1 MRRALVCA
9 LAMLSIGGCES
20 ETTTDPMVGTLER
33 DRVELIADAREA
45 IVEIAV
51 TEGDVVAAG
60 QLLLRLDP
68 AQRQAELDV
77 AEAQR
82 AAVEQRLAELVRGP
96 RQERIREA
104 RARLAGAQE
113 NFVIQTN
120 ELERVERLVDQNLAS
135 ASALDRARNAREAAE
150 ADVDARSA
158 ALDELLVGTTS
169 EELAQAE
176 ARLNEAEARV
186 ELARIALDRLEV
198 HAAGPGS
205 IDALPYE
212 LGERPPVGVTVVV
225 MLAGTA
231 PFARIY
237 VPEPVR
243 ARVMPGIAAEIRV
256 DGVDGTLS
264 GRVRYVASDPVF
276 TPYFSLTQR
285 DRSRLAYL
293 AEVTLTGDAA
303 ATLPS
308 GLPVEVTFPTL

>member
-45 IVEIAV
+45 IIEIAV
-51 TEGDVVAAG
+51 TEGDVVTAG

-82 AAVEQRLAELVRGP
+82 AAVEQRFAELVRGP

-150 ADVDARSA
+150 ADVDVRSA

-212 LGERPPVGVTVVV
+212 LGERPPVGATVVV

-256 DGVDGTLS
+256 DGVDGMLS

-293 AEVTLTGDAA
+293 AEVTLTGDVAG
-303 ATLPS
+303 TLPS

>member
-9 LAMLSIGGCES
+9 LAMLSISGCES
-20 ETTTDPMVGTLER
+20 ETTADPMVGTLER

-45 IVEIAV
+45 IIEIAV

-212 LGERPPVGVTVVV
+212 LGERPPVGATVVV

-256 DGVDGTLS
+256 DGVDGTLG

-293 AEVTLTGDAA
+293 AEVTLTGDDA

-308 GLPVEVTFPTL
+308 GLPVEVTFPSL